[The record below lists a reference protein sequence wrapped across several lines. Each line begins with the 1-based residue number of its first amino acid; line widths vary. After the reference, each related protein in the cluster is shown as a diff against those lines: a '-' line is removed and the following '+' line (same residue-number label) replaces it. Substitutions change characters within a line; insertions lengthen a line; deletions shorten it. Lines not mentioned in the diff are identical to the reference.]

1 MRFDRFLDKN
11 ILKTVFYSLIPHP
24 LIIHSISMRDVR
36 LGMLECLKLK
46 LILFSTENNI
56 LIQQTLVYVNLYMW
70 IFPVN
75 SQG

>member
-1 MRFDRFLDKN
+1 MW
-11 ILKTVFYSLIPHP
+11 
-24 LIIHSISMRDVR
+24 DVR

>member
-1 MRFDRFLDKN
+1 MW
-11 ILKTVFYSLIPHP
+11 
-24 LIIHSISMRDVR
+24 DVR

-56 LIQQTLVYVNLYMW
+56 LIQQTLVYVNSYMW